1 MQRRDREGAHDVA
14 AHRDIQQCA
23 VGVPAETAELDP
35 EGIEHHVSP
44 VTLAAFERFLDHE
57 T

>member
-1 MQRRDREGAHDVA
+1 MRGRRARRDRRAS
-14 AHRDIQQCA
+14 
-23 VGVPAETAELDP
+23 TP